1 MVKKSDLVPLKVV
14 LADLCVS
21 APTLWRARS
30 SGISDFPPPTIIGRL
45 VFWKRSDLDALE
57 EALLRYEGR
66 RAFERNRALARML
79 AARKQTVPPRRKA
92 RAKTKQ
98 AQLDL
103 FNNPS

>member
-14 LADLCVS
+14 LDELCVS

-30 SGISDFPPPTIIGRL
+30 SGIESFPRPTIIGRL
-45 VFWKRSDLDALE
+45 VFWKRSDIEALE

-66 RAFERNRALARML
+66 GAFERKRE
-79 AARKQTVPPRRKA
+79 AARRIAVLKRTARVRPIARRRSA
-92 RAKTKQ
+92 S

-103 FNNPS
+103 FNVSD